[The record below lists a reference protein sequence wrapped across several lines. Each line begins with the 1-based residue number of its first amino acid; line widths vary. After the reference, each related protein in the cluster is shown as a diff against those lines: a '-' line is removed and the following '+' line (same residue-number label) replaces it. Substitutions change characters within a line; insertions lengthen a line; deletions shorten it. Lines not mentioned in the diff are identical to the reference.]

1 MNPRVRTISS
11 GSITGAE
18 PAVGQPCELG
28 GVECGRAC
36 RDAPDAASAC
46 CCALEDDPSEL
57 HEAVCRDVETAYAP
71 NGVVALLDVHELPTP
86 VMDAAKCAAASS
98 NTSFVPQLDSGS
110 DEHSEAPSL
119 IGRRAE
125 QVVSVVVS
133 CAAGFT

>member
-1 MNPRVRTISS
+1 MHPRVRTISS

-86 VMDAAKCAAASS
+86 VMDAAKCAAA
-98 NTSFVPQLDSGS
+98 FVEHQLR
-110 DEHSEAPSL
+110 P
-119 IGRRAE
+119 
-125 QVVSVVVS
+125 
-133 CAAGFT
+133 AAGVRAAMNIRKPRV